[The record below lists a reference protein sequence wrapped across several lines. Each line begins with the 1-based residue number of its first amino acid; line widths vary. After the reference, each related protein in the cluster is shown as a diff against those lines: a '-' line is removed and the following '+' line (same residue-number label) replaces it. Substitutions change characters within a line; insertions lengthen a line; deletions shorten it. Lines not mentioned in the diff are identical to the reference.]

1 MSALRER
8 LNTLKTRLEE
18 VENTPSELTKDAL
31 LAELREFYDMVKNV
45 DTNASVQP
53 VTEVVIEEQK
63 EEEVAE
69 DPEPQPQ
76 PTPVAEAAEAEP
88 EQESTVVEPMAE
100 VNETIEAVS
109 DGIDKDE
116 EPMEAVTEP
125 VGIKKPLIADAET
138 AEKPND
144 ERILAGQLSRKP
156 LEDLRTGIP
165 LNEKFGI
172 IRNLFKGN
180 ASDYGD
186 AVLKLNNAASTTEMQ
201 HYLDLLQQRFG
212 WDLQSEAY
220 QMFSVYVERKMLT
233 LQTSDAN
240 ADQ

>member
-45 DTNASVQP
+45 DTNTSFQRAVAEA
-53 VTEVVIEEQK
+53 VAEEPK
-63 EEEVAE
+63 EEETAE
-69 DPEPQPQ
+69 EPEPQ
-76 PTPVAEAAEAEP
+76 PTPVAEAVNEESETEP
-88 EQESTVVEPMAE
+88 SVVEAAAE
-100 VNETIEAVS
+100 VEETLEAVS
-109 DGIDKDE
+109 DGNDRVE
-116 EPMEAVTEP
+116 EPKENVVQTEE
-125 VGIKKPLIADAET
+125 VKRPLIANAET